1 MPSKR
6 SSVEMPDNGNR
17 SARPKYKRA
26 VVKIGTTLLTD
37 KADHLNL
44 GVMAMLVDQISLIRG
59 VGVEVLLVS
68 SGAVAAGRHVLQVSS
83 GSRNIPINQVLAAT
97 GQIRLMNAYDQ
108 LFNSHKISI
117 AQALITRKD
126 LTERIGYLNIRN
138 TLLSLLT
145 LGVIPVI
152 NENDVVA
159 VDELAGEFFGDN
171 DNLSAMVAN
180 LVDADLLIMLGE
192 VDGLHTADPHLD
204 PDAELISIVE
214 CLDAQVENMGSD
226 SWGNTGIGGM
236 VTKIEAAKIASESG
250 VDVFIASGFEQEAV
264 IRLVNGE
271 QIGTFFPAKRS
282 RLESRE
288 RWMLSGLSTKGEIIL
303 DSGASKAIVSEKR
316 SLLPA
321 GVSQVVGL
329 FQRGEIVSI
338 LDSSGGKIAAGIVN
352 YSSDELS
359 TIKGHKTCKIDKLL
373 GHHYGDEIVHR
384 SNMVLY

>member
-26 VVKIGTTLLTD
+26 VVKVGTTLLTD

-44 GVMAMLVDQISLIRG
+44 GLMAMLVDQIALIRG
-59 VGVEVLLVS
+59 IGVEVLLVS

-236 VTKIEAAKIASESG
+236 VTKIEAAKIASGSG

>member
-1 MPSKR
+1 MSSKR

-17 SARPKYKRA
+17 SARPKYKRV
-26 VVKIGTTLLTD
+26 VVKVGTTLLTD

-44 GVMAMLVDQISLIRG
+44 GFMAMLVDQIALIRG
-59 VGVEVLLVS
+59 IGVEVLLVS

-83 GSRNIPINQVLAAT
+83 GSRNVPINQVLAAT

-108 LFNSHKISI
+108 LFNWHKISI

-192 VDGLHTADPHLD
+192 VDGLHTVDPHLD

-226 SWGNTGIGGM
+226 SWGTTGIGGM

-288 RWMLSGLSTKGEIIL
+288 RWMLSGLSTKGEIVL

-384 SNMVLY
+384 SNMVIY

>member
-1 MPSKR
+1 MSSKR

-17 SARPKYKRA
+17 SARPKYKRV
-26 VVKIGTTLLTD
+26 VVKVGTTLLTD

-44 GVMAMLVDQISLIRG
+44 GFMAMLVDQIALIRG
-59 VGVEVLLVS
+59 IGVEVLLVS

-83 GSRNIPINQVLAAT
+83 GSRNVPINQVLAAT

-108 LFNSHKISI
+108 LFNWHKISI

-192 VDGLHTADPHLD
+192 VDGLHTVDPHLD

-288 RWMLSGLSTKGEIIL
+288 RWMLSGLSTKGEIVL

-384 SNMVLY
+384 SNMVIY